1 MTNRLISVQI
11 QSLEV
16 LSEMTQEVWTA
27 ELVSIKLQV
36 NSFVENFPYITLC
49 LWPNV
54 NTGNNMITIAIWCKK
69 PRVNFSKTI
78 KLHESVGLEQFVDF
92 QKLTGVYL
100 QQIKLEIM

>member
-1 MTNRLISVQI
+1 MTV
-11 QSLEV
+11 
-16 LSEMTQEVWTA
+16 
-27 ELVSIKLQV
+27 
-36 NSFVENFPYITLC
+36 C

-92 QKLTGVYL
+92 EKLTGAYL
-100 QQIKLEIM
+100 H